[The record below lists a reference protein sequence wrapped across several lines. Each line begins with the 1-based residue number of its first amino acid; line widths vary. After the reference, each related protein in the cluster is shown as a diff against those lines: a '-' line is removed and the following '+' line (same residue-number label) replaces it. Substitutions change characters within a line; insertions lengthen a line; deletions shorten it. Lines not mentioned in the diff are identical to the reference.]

1 MQSKTSETVVETGE
15 AVSFREISIREG
27 NELVSFEMD
36 IIII

>member
-1 MQSKTSETVVETGE
+1 MQSKTSETVEETGE